1 MARKKTFKPL
11 YVENI
16 DEIIEQISALFEE
29 DKTSAIKTLIKKLHP
44 SDFASV
50 LDHSSNRL
58 QKSIISITQDSFDPE
73 SVVWMG
79 ESAKNVLLEVLGYEK
94 LASLIETLDLED
106 CIEVL
111 DDYGEYVIRSLIEC
125 FSESKKALVTQG
137 LTYPHDT
144 VGRIM
149 ETNFLVFAEH
159 WTVDQS
165 IAALK
170 RHKMDQDPHA
180 AIIVDKQYRPIST
193 ISLHRLFFYSGD
205 TPISSLFN
213 KGLKIV
219 RAHEEINEL
228 VYFFK
233 QYALAIVPVVNEGGK
248 LVGSVSIENM
258 LYIIEESTETDMM
271 GLAGVRQDTFSTIF
285 ETTKSRFLWLFM
297 NLVIAFISAIVISK
311 FNNTISKVIATA
323 SIMQIVTSMG
333 GNAGSQAM
341 TVTVRALSKK
351 DINKSNITR
360 IIIKEITASCLNA
373 MLLGGIGSLVIFVT
387 YGDAVLSLIF
397 AASVLLNFIVAG
409 LFGTLI
415 LIVLDSMDLDPATA
429 SSVFLTALTDN
440 FGFFTFLGLC
450 YLLL

>member
-29 DKTSAIKTLIKKLHP
+29 DKTSAIKSLIKKLHP

-50 LDHSSNRL
+50 LDHSSNKL
-58 QKSIISITQDSFDPE
+58 QKAIISITQDSFDPE

-79 ESAKNVLLEVLGYEK
+79 ETSKNVLLEVLGYEK
-94 LASLIETLDLED
+94 LANLIETLDLED
-106 CIEVL
+106 CIEFL
-111 DDYGEYVIRSLIEC
+111 DDYDEHVIRSLIEY
-125 FSESKKALVTQG
+125 FSNDKKALVTRG

-205 TPISSLFN
+205 TPISNLFN

-219 RAHEEINEL
+219 RAYEEINEL

-258 LYIIEESTETDMM
+258 LYIIEESTETEMM

-297 NLVIAFISAIVISK
+297 NLVIAFITAMVIST
-311 FNNTISKVIATA
+311 FSQTIAKVIALA
-323 SIMQIVTSMG
+323 SITPIVASMG

-360 IIIKEITASCLNA
+360 IIIKEIAASFLNA
-373 MLLGGIGSLVIFVT
+373 LILGALGSLVIFAI
-387 YGDAVLSLIF
+387 YRDMALSLIF
-397 AASVLLNFIVAG
+397 AVSVLFTFIVAG

-415 LIVLDSMDLDPATA
+415 PIILDSMDLDPATA
-429 SSVFLTALTDN
+429 SSVFLTALTDS
-440 FGFFTFLGLC
+440 FSFFTFLGLC